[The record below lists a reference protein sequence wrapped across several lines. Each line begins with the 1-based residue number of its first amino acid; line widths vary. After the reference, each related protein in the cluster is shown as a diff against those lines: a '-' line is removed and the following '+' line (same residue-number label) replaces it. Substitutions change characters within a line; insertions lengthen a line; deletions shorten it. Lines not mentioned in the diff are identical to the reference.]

1 MSRSRHCILFSMWNQ
16 DPARVFL
23 SLWLPLLNLSGSAP
37 PPPAP
42 ASTPL
47 TAFSPTFALAA
58 LPRFNFFF
66 FVLYGEIWLFLCRF
80 CFWFSIIVVLLWNWG
95 WETDREK
102 SGDFSFVLFQRDSCV
117 LFLLP
122 LVWLLGICVGRKG
135 DVSLNLVFLF
145 SPVRLGE
152 VWNGTES
159 WDFSSL
165 GFYGLGSDYSETPNL
180 FEPNNS
186 AWLCCFRR

>member
-1 MSRSRHCILFSMWNQ
+1 MASTAQSIRF
-16 DPARVFL
+16 
-23 SLWLPLLNLSGSAP
+23 G
-37 PPPAP
+37 AP
-42 ASTPL
+42 AAAAAAGSSL
-47 TAFSPTFALAA
+47 DALNRILAD
-58 LPRFNFFF
+58 LCTRGPPKVQFF

-102 SGDFSFVLFQRDSCV
+102 SGDFSFVLFQRGSCV

-145 SPVRLGE
+145 SPVWLGE

-165 GFYGLGSDYSETPNL
+165 GLYGLGSDYSETPNL